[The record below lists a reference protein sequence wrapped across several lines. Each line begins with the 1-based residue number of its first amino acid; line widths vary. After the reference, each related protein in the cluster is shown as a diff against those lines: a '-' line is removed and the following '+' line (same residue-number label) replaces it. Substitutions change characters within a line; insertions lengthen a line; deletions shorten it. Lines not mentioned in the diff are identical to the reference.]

1 MSALD
6 DLLAEHPSPAW
17 SPVAWAAIALLVAV
31 IVWSAVTE
39 LDEVA
44 SAAGEVVPQGKVK
57 VVQHYEGGI
66 IADLYVQEGSVV
78 TEGAPLLQLD
88 LSASGANREELQV
101 RLDALLIVRAR
112 LLAEADGS
120 AVEFPAEAARRR
132 PDLVVAERQNYR
144 ARTEQ
149 QANTVEALKAQVRQR
164 ELEIRQLRERQR
176 TIGGDLKLA
185 RERMRMSSELVEKS
199 LTSKLDHLAVQRE
212 YEMLEGE
219 VAGLAIQVPR
229 AQAALEE
236 TQLRLKEQGSRFRRD
251 ALEELAKNE
260 PQIDRIREQLVVST
274 DQVRRTKVLSPTDGV
289 VKDLRYTTIGGVV
302 RPGEPI
308 MQVVPT
314 LATLVVEARLMPV
327 DRGYVRVG
335 QPAQVK
341 VTAYDFYRYG
351 SLQGKV
357 TGIAADSTVGQD
369 GVAYFKLMV
378 ETARNHFGEDRN
390 ALPISAGMQASV
402 DVHTGT
408 RTVMEFL
415 LKPLLRIRYEGF
427 RER

>member
-1 MSALD
+1 MSVLD
-6 DLLAEHPSPAW
+6 DLMAEHPAPAW
-17 SPVAWAAIALLVAV
+17 SPVAWAAIALLVAG

-78 TEGAPLLQLD
+78 AEGAPLLQLD

-112 LLAEADGS
+112 LLAEADGTPL
-120 AVEFPAEAARRR
+120 EFPAEAAGRR

-308 MQVVPT
+308 LQVVPT

-378 ETARNHFGEDRN
+378 ETARNHFGEDRD

>member
-1 MSALD
+1 MTTLD
-6 DLLAEHPSPAW
+6 EVLAENPAPSW
-17 SPVAWAAIALLVAV
+17 SAVVWAAIALLVGA
-31 IVWSAVTE
+31 IVWAGFSE

-66 IADLYVQEGSVV
+66 IAETYVQEGSVV
-78 TEGAPLLQLD
+78 TEGQPLLQLD
-88 LSASGANREELQV
+88 VSAPGANREELQV
-101 RLDALLIVRAR
+101 RLDALLIARAR
-112 LLAEADGS
+112 LAAEAHGTQ
-120 AVEFPAEAARRR
+120 VEFPGEPAKRR
-132 PDLVVAERQNYR
+132 PDLVAAETQSYR
-144 ARTEQ
+144 ARVEQ
-149 QANTVEALKAQVRQR
+149 QQNAVEALKAQVRQR

-176 TIGGDLKLA
+176 TIGGDLRLA

-236 TQLRLKEQGSRFRRD
+236 TQLRLKEQESKFRRD
-251 ALEELAKNE
+251 ALEEMAKNE
-260 PQIDRIREQLVVST
+260 PQIDRMRELLVVST
-274 DQVRRTKVLSPTDGV
+274 DQVRRTKILSPTDGV
-289 VKDLRYTTIGGVV
+289 VKDLRFTTIGGVV
-302 RPGEPI
+302 RPGDPI

-314 LATLVVEARLMPV
+314 QATLVVEARLPPA

-335 QPAQVK
+335 QSAQVK

-351 SLQGKV
+351 ALEGRV

-369 GVAYFKLMV
+369 GVPYFKLTV
-378 ETARNHFGEDRN
+378 ETAHDHFGEKEE
-390 ALPISAGMQASV
+390 ALPITAGMQTSV

-408 RTVMEFL
+408 RTVLEFL

>member
-1 MSALD
+1 MTALD
-6 DLLAEHPSPAW
+6 EVLAEHRAPSW
-17 SPVAWAAIALLVAV
+17 SVVVWAALALLAGAV
-31 IVWSAVTE
+31 GWAAVTQ

-44 SAAGEVVPQGKVK
+44 SATGEVVPQGKVK
-57 VVQHYEGGI
+57 VIQHYEGGI
-66 IADLYVQEGSVV
+66 IAELYVQEGSVV
-78 TEGAPLLQLD
+78 AEGDPLLQLD
-88 LSASGANREELQV
+88 ISASGANREELQV
-101 RLDALLIVRAR
+101 RLDALLIARAR
-112 LLAEADGS
+112 LIAEANGTPLD
-120 AVEFPAEAARRR
+120 FPAEPAKRR
-132 PDLVVAERQNYR
+132 PDLVAAETQNYR

-149 QANTVEALKAQVRQR
+149 QRNSVEALKAQARQR

-236 TQLRLKEQGSRFRRD
+236 TQLRLKEQESKFRRD

-260 PQIDRIREQLVVST
+260 PQIDRTREQLVVST
-274 DQVRRTKVLSPTDGV
+274 DQVRRTKVVSPTDGV

-314 LATLVVEARLMPV
+314 QATLVVEARLLPA

-335 QPAQVK
+335 QTAQVK

-351 SLQGKV
+351 ALEGRV

-369 GVAYFKLMV
+369 GVAYFKMMV
-378 ETARNHFGEDRN
+378 ETARNHFGEERD
-390 ALPISAGMQASV
+390 ALPITAGMQTSV

-408 RTVMEFL
+408 RTVLEFL

>member
-1 MSALD
+1 MSAVD
-6 DLLAEHPSPAW
+6 DLLAEHPSPRW
-17 SPVAWAAIALLVAV
+17 GPIVWASIALIVAG
-31 IVWSAVTE
+31 IGWAAVTE

-44 SAAGEVVPQGKVK
+44 SASGEVVPQGKVK
-57 VVQHYEGGI
+57 VVQHYEGGM
-66 IADLYVQEGSVV
+66 IAELYVQEGSVV
-78 TEGAPLLQLD
+78 AEGEPLLQLD

-101 RLDALLIVRAR
+101 RLDALLIARAR
-112 LLAEADGS
+112 LLAEANGS
-120 AVEFPAEAARRR
+120 PVEFPPEPARRR
-132 PDLVVAERQNYR
+132 PDLVAAEQQNYR

-149 QANTVEALKAQVRQR
+149 QTSAVEALKALVRQR

-176 TIGGDLKLA
+176 TIGGDLRLA

-236 TQLRLKEQGSRFRRD
+236 TQLRLKEQEARFRRD

-260 PQIDRIREQLVVST
+260 PQMDRIREQLVIST

-314 LATLVVEARLMPV
+314 QATLVVEARLMPA

-351 SLQGKV
+351 ALEGRV

-369 GVAYFKLMV
+369 GVAFFKLMV
-378 ETARNHFGEDRN
+378 ETGRNYFGEERD
-390 ALPISAGMQASV
+390 ALPITAGMQTSV

-415 LKPLLRIRYEGF
+415 LKPVLRIRYEGF